1 MTPLLRALGER
12 LRQLREER
20 GLTLEAVAK
29 RSGLS
34 VRFVSEVLAGRANIS
49 VTRLA
54 RVAAAVGSTAGALLA
69 EAERTA
75 NAAASTPVVVSLLGI
90 RGAGK
95 SAIGER
101 LAARLGVQFVEL
113 DRRIEA
119 QAGLSL
125 GEVFA
130 LHGEAYYR
138 RLEADALR
146 RLLGE
151 ERPTVVAVGGG
162 IVTNPPAFETLARG
176 TVTVWLRASL
186 EDHWRRVVRQG
197 DPRPMAGRPAARAEL
212 RKLIAEREP
221 LYRRAA
227 MRIDTTRLGLERSVD
242 ALVAGLSGR
251 FAAAPAQD
259 RAAARS
265 SGGRRGR

>member
-1 MTPLLRALGER
+1 MNPLLRALGQR
-12 LRQLREER
+12 LRALREEH
-20 GLTLEAVAK
+20 GLTLETLAQ
-29 RSGLS
+29 RSRLS

-54 RVAAAVGSTAGALLA
+54 RIAAAVGSSAGTLLA
-69 EAERTA
+69 DAERTA
-75 NAAASTPVVVSLLGI
+75 SATASAPVVVALLGI

-125 GEVFA
+125 AEIFA

-138 RLEADALR
+138 RLELDALG

-151 ERPTVVAVGGG
+151 ERPTVIAVGGG
-162 IVTNPPAFETLARG
+162 LVTNPPAFEMLAQR

-227 MRIDTTRLGLERSVD
+227 IRIDTTRLGLARSVD
-242 ALVAGLSGR
+242 ALVERLSGR
-251 FAAAPAQD
+251 VAEGPA
-259 RAAARS
+259 RSPAAR
-265 SGGRRGR
+265 RAR